1 MNINSI
7 NKMKQV
13 PLLVLLT
20 SIISLPFTQI
30 SAQYISS
37 TTVQVGSPSI
47 YPGQLTESILR
58 IEIEIGN
65 NPVTLTNMTFNT
77 NGATFPTNDIV
88 RAQLWQYN
96 DTAILNTTFGLLI
109 GTFNAPWNTNFEF
122 LTAPNANYSG
132 MSSYSGMTPAKKNY
146 FWLVFD
152 ISSGAI
158 PCDSIDAEFTE
169 FNVDGTVQY
178 PAISAPAG
186 FRVVGICPTGVN
198 EDAAHPEI
206 TVFPVPCTDE
216 LKVRFDAQD
225 QEYVTIELYNVTGK
239 RVATLFEGV
248 AEPNTAEF
256 NFSVTDYDPGVYY
269 MNIVTDK
276 EVITK
281 KIMKL

>member
-1 MNINSI
+1 MTINSI
-7 NKMKQV
+7 NKMKKS
-13 PLLVLLT
+13 PAFILIAFF
-20 SIISLPFTQI
+20 IIFPFTQI

-152 ISSGAI
+152 ISAGAI
-158 PCDSIDAEFTE
+158 PCDSIDAEFIE
-169 FNVDGTVQY
+169 FNTDGTIQY

-198 EDAAHPEI
+198 EDAANPEI

-216 LKVRFDAQD
+216 LKVSFDAQD
-225 QEYVTIELYNVTGK
+225 QESVRIELYSVTGK
-239 RVATLFEGV
+239 RVATLFDGV
-248 AEPNTAEF
+248 ADPNASEF
-256 NFSVTDYDPGVYY
+256 KFSVTNYPPGVYY
-269 MNIVTDK
+269 MNVISGK
-276 EVITK
+276 EISTK